1 MVGDYKTTIYITS
14 LLPIFVISS
23 YFSFIGNNLINIPS
37 LIFCS
42 LGVLF
47 AHIATNMY
55 NDYFDNLDGTDEKNN
70 EYFQQLSGGSRAIE
84 LGLIALE
91 KTKTCKNFHNYLNIN
106 GSISII

>member
-1 MVGDYKTTIYITS
+1 M
-14 LLPIFVISS
+14 
-23 YFSFIGNNLINIPS
+23 
-37 LIFCS
+37 IFCS

-84 LGLIALE
+84 LGLIKPRE
-91 KTKTCKNFHNYLNIN
+91 NKNIRKNFHNYININ